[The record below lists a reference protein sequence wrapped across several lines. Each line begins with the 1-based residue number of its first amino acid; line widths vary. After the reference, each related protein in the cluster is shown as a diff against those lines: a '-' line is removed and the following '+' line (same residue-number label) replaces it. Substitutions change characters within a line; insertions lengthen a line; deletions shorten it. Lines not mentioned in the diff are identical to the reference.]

1 MTRNYIFSF
10 LLTLMVAMGL
20 TAQAEQWVQHPNF
33 SGGTA
38 TKNIIDT
45 EHRVFYVVG
54 TNLFCYDKA
63 TEQSQVLNTNN
74 LLHDANVTQIYY
86 NNEQNY
92 VVVTYLNSNI
102 DIIKADLTVV
112 NVPAIK
118 DVVMNRSKLINDV
131 TFSGGNMY
139 VATDFG
145 FVKFDEKTFDY
156 KMLRNFNT
164 TVTSVAQVGEYIVL
178 GAGNKIYYDNAQN
191 PGDVLV
197 YYSTY
202 SKAYAN
208 PHFYPINDTNF
219 LVTATAGLYRM
230 AIGID
235 EQTGQATLTP
245 TTIFTG
251 SALVAG
257 PVQKRP
263 GGFLVNYF
271 SKSFYYTLNEQGAA
285 PAKVS
290 GGKEMY
296 SAWPAGDGTLW
307 GIGASGLHIKGETT
321 YDKPN
326 SPAFAD
332 VLPYWLTYSPL
343 EKKIYVTNSGPW
355 KGASSHTSH
364 INTYDGKQWQNVTPS
379 FIPNG
384 GLYPI
389 AFHPTDTNTY
399 FIPAWKG
406 DYLYRITNGAKV
418 ASFRNSWPLSASS
431 YGPRMAFDDYGN
443 LWMVQEYPVIAKPV
457 AVLPFSALDKENLAK
472 TDWLTFAVED
482 AVAGQS
488 PQRNSIAVSKGSN
501 VKVYCGGDFK
511 RPIVFWKEEGELK
524 SGVTLKSKAY
534 TSFAD
539 IDGGMAS
546 WTYTYRIKADS
557 LGQVWVAAMEGL
569 FAFDPAKAF
578 DDDFRVNN
586 CAAMNGSK
594 VYSMTFDPQGN
605 VWVATE
611 DMGLCQIS
619 GDGKTLLKQYNIDNS
634 PIPHNTVYDV
644 CYAPMTNSI
653 FMTTELGLMELKF
666 DTQLG
671 SDNFDNVYASPAL
684 VLPDFT
690 GHVTIYGLMDGA
702 TVLIKDV
709 DGNVVKQ
716 LDSTAG
722 IAKWDCCDDAGERL
736 PTGKYLVYAAI
747 GQPADDAAP
756 VTFINIVK

>member
-219 LVTATAGLYRM
+219 LVTATAGLYRL

-355 KGASSHTSH
+355 KGASGHTSH

-389 AFHPTDTNTY
+389 AFHPTDTNT
-399 FIPAWKG
+399 
-406 DYLYRITNGAKV
+406 
-418 ASFRNSWPLSASS
+418 
-431 YGPRMAFDDYGN
+431 
-443 LWMVQEYPVIAKPV
+443 
-457 AVLPFSALDKENLAK
+457 
-472 TDWLTFAVED
+472 
-482 AVAGQS
+482 
-488 PQRNSIAVSKGSN
+488 
-501 VKVYCGGDFK
+501 
-511 RPIVFWKEEGELK
+511 
-524 SGVTLKSKAY
+524 
-534 TSFAD
+534 
-539 IDGGMAS
+539 
-546 WTYTYRIKADS
+546 
-557 LGQVWVAAMEGL
+557 
-569 FAFDPAKAF
+569 
-578 DDDFRVNN
+578 
-586 CAAMNGSK
+586 
-594 VYSMTFDPQGN
+594 
-605 VWVATE
+605 
-611 DMGLCQIS
+611 
-619 GDGKTLLKQYNIDNS
+619 
-634 PIPHNTVYDV
+634 
-644 CYAPMTNSI
+644 
-653 FMTTELGLMELKF
+653 
-666 DTQLG
+666 
-671 SDNFDNVYASPAL
+671 
-684 VLPDFT
+684 
-690 GHVTIYGLMDGA
+690 
-702 TVLIKDV
+702 
-709 DGNVVKQ
+709 
-716 LDSTAG
+716 
-722 IAKWDCCDDAGERL
+722 
-736 PTGKYLVYAAI
+736 
-747 GQPADDAAP
+747 
-756 VTFINIVK
+756 